1 MINVPLSHDLLDQ
14 LDAQCS
20 EFGLSRTEAI
30 EEAVK
35 LWLALREGRRWV
47 ARSGGTPQAA

>member
-1 MINVPLSHDLLDQ
+1 MINVTLTGDLLDQ
-14 LDAQCS
+14 LDAQCA
-20 EFGLSRTEAI
+20 EFALSRTEAI

-47 ARSGGTPQAA
+47 ARSGGTPQVA